1 MAGRRYCS
9 LMKTIHHFCPCTCI
23 CLKSCVDEINLD
35 LKRDALHFLR
45 THYFFRFVLAHAMP
59 FGIFFAKLLFYKASV
74 VVFMTHW
81 VCHIPFTH
89 FWMVHTTKIFQKGDF
104 FCLQKVFF
112 LTILRILSCTCKLVA
127 VAICNITFF
136 CIKKEHKILKCMQM
150 LFPWWDSRGGA
161 LRVCDAHTLKRSE
174 KPLSLCH
181 TTKSISHLRSF
192 FGLMLFKD

>member
-1 MAGRRYCS
+1 MHS
-9 LMKTIHHFCPCTCI
+9 IFCEHI
-23 CLKSCVDEINLD
+23 
-35 LKRDALHFLR
+35 
-45 THYFFRFVLAHAMP
+45 FFRFVLAHAMP
-59 FGIFFAKLLFYKASV
+59 FGIFFAKLLYYKASV

-89 FWMVHTTKIFQKGDF
+89 FWMVHTTKYLKRGDF
-104 FCLQKVFF
+104 LFAKGLFSYNSKNTLVHLWAGGGCHLQY
-112 LTILRILSCTCKLVA
+112 
-127 VAICNITFF
+127 NFF

-192 FGLMLFKD
+192 FGLMLFKDYIVHCCSIPTKAR

>member
-9 LMKTIHHFCPCTCI
+9 LMKTIHHFCCCTCI

-45 THYFFRFVLAHAMP
+45 THFFFGLFWHMPCPLAYFLQSCFTTKHPLLFLWLTESA
-59 FGIFFAKLLFYKASV
+59 IFLSHIFEWYTPQKYLKRGDFLFAKGLFSYNSKNTLVHLWAGGG
-74 VVFMTHW
+74 
-81 VCHIPFTH
+81 CH
-89 FWMVHTTKIFQKGDF
+89 
-104 FCLQKVFF
+104 LQD
-112 LTILRILSCTCKLVA
+112 
-127 VAICNITFF
+127 NFF